1 VDRIRFPF
9 GLIEEIRLS
18 DQEDRRF
25 SKKSGAAFCSHIL
38 PLEHNLLTV
47 LAGPGAHR
55 VSGRMAVTSR
65 RGFGIHVSEGVR
77 RAGIPERSANASWK
91 EGGSSARHCPWKEH
105 GAGRVTGRPW
115 RQTPDGRAWECLFLS
130 YEFVRR
136 FPARPSSRLFPQWPD
151 AKAGVATEKC
161 VSLPSP
167 TRGEG
172 RYISPRR
179 QPPPR
184 FHPLPR
190 APNIS

>member
-65 RGFGIHVSEGVR
+65 HGIGTHGSEGVR
-77 RAGIPERSANASWK
+77 RAGIPKIRRKCLVGRKADHPRVIVHGKNMER
-91 EGGSSARHCPWKEH
+91 
-105 GAGRVTGRPW
+105 GA
-115 RQTPDGRAWECLFLS
+115 
-130 YEFVRR
+130 
-136 FPARPSSRLFPQWPD
+136 
-151 AKAGVATEKC
+151 
-161 VSLPSP
+161 
-167 TRGEG
+167 
-172 RYISPRR
+172 
-179 QPPPR
+179 
-184 FHPLPR
+184 
-190 APNIS
+190 